1 MTKSEDKEA
10 ESMGRKVGAFLS
22 GLFASKERLLIAV
35 LVAGFGIDKGRAYFE
50 PKETYWD
57 EKDIAQIIQ
66 KSIQEEF
73 NKPGGKLD
81 RMSVLMDALVKTQ
94 SKEARLAIYEEL
106 ARYDR
111 RATNPRRE
119 TP

>member
-1 MTKSEDKEA
+1 MTSKDEKEA
-10 ESMGRKVGAFLS
+10 EHWGKRVGAFVS

-57 EKDIAQIIQ
+57 EKDIAGIIQ
-66 KSIQEEF
+66 RSIQDEL

-81 RMSVLMDALVKTQ
+81 RLAVTMDALVKTQ
-94 SKEARLAIYEEL
+94 GKEARLAIYEEL

-111 RATNPRRE
+111 RATTRRE
-119 TP
+119 IP